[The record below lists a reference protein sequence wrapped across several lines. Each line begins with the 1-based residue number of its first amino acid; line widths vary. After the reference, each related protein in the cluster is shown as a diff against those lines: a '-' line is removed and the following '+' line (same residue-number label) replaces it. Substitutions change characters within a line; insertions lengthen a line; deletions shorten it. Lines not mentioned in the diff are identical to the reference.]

1 MIVDFAIKRDEKAII
16 ERRLRLRAVCRIDN
30 AQTARAH
37 RGILSDHDEWIGNV
51 SSMQHARDQT
61 PDGRSGVIPIDGH
74 RYSAHTAPEP
84 NSTWLSP
91 WKRRDKSTKIWI

>member
-30 AQTARAH
+30 AQAARAH
-37 RGILSDHDEWIGNV
+37 RGIISDHDKWIGNV

-61 PDGRSGVIPIDGH
+61 PDGRFGAIPIDGN
-74 RYSAHTAPEP
+74 RYTAHGAPEF
-84 NSTWLSP
+84 NSSWLNP
-91 WKRRDKSTKIWI
+91 RKYGTNPQNLD